1 MMDGQ
6 GLRPAMMNN
15 GQVPKEK
22 EFSRAY
28 KHDLSS
34 PPHQKSFARISLED
48 LGGSKIYIISSRVKS
63 APALATSQSTS
74 TRVGFRIG
82 EWRVKIAIV

>member
-1 MMDGQ
+1 MNHLFNYEKNELTCFYFCFHLMDGQ

-34 PPHQKSFARISLED
+34 PPHQKSFARISLEN
-48 LGGSKIYIISSRVKS
+48 LGGSKIYILPRSSQ
-63 APALATSQSTS
+63 LQH
-74 TRVGFRIG
+74 
-82 EWRVKIAIV
+82 